1 MESAQRLIKMTGI
14 VRMMTMM
21 NSRGGGK
28 KEMNEEED

>member
-1 MESAQRLIKMTGI
+1 MESAQRLIEMTGI

-21 NSRGGGK
+21 KSRGGGK